1 MYSALF
7 FKCIALYLTAA
18 VLPLHLKVYYSLSD
32 EKLSVLLECY
42 HPGVT
47 VVSHHWQARVFKV
60 TEGLFSND
68 FNGIITRQIP
78 LQSTGIDWI
87 TVLLLNIL
95 F

>member
-1 MYSALF
+1 MP
-7 FKCIALYLTAA
+7 A
-18 VLPLHLKVYYSLSD
+18 VLPLHLKVYCSLSD

-42 HPGVT
+42 YPGVT
-47 VVSHHWQARVFKV
+47 VVFHHWQARVFKV
-60 TEGLFSND
+60 NGVLCND
-68 FNGIITRQIP
+68 FNGIITRQIL

>member
-1 MYSALF
+1 MP
-7 FKCIALYLTAA
+7 A
-18 VLPLHLKVYYSLSD
+18 VLPLHLKVYCSLSD

-60 TEGLFSND
+60 NGVLCND
-68 FNGIITRQIP
+68 FNGIP

>member
-1 MYSALF
+1 M
-7 FKCIALYLTAA
+7 AA
-18 VLPLHLKVYYSLSD
+18 VLPLHLKVYCSLSN

-42 HPGVT
+42 HSGVM
-47 VVSHHWQARVFKV
+47 VVSHYWQARVFKV

-68 FNGIITRQIP
+68 FNGIIIRQIP